1 MRRSMWKK
9 LTAVTLACGLAI
21 TGCGAKQEAPAPGG
35 DTVTEAQEEQ
45 PAGQEKQEEAPVAA
59 AEEADAYAPADFDP
73 SEVFVEPEHTLTTK
87 IEGCDTFTQIVDQLE
102 DGKGYTNTALGDVD
116 LLVVADEMYE
126 WEPGMV
132 ASIGAELFEYKGGA
146 PVYLGYVGCGGTA
159 YPLQVKDGFLY
170 AGGNHYLRK
179 YTVKDDALIIAE
191 EVYVDYTKDG
201 EGICYYRTAD
211 KAFADFT
218 AEEAAAK
225 FDSMF
230 AELDGTE
237 VLYFDKVGGSA
248 AGELPAYEYPGP
260 ESFYVVLYQYLI
272 DTYAPDYPPAQVSI
286 PCPVIVAEEDSDHDD
301 IRVYGDFWIFNYDLE
316 GDTLKNT
323 SGGAYPGCMHFKAVD
338 SAAGFEVTSM
348 EVVADGSDFDES
360 AKKIFGK
367 HYDEFVKVNSDD
379 KAREETRAQI
389 IANYV
394 AANNLSITAYQ
405 DYGWDPVPL
414 PEENID
420 SFYSILD

>member
-1 MRRSMWKK
+1 MKNNQWRRMAGI
-9 LTAVTLACGLAI
+9 LLMGTLVL
-21 TGCGAKQEAPAPGG
+21 TGCGKTQEPP
-35 DTVTEAQEEQ
+35 
-45 PAGQEKQEEAPVAA
+45 AA
-59 AEEADAYAPADFDP
+59 AEEPVEKPEESAPEQEEAAIVVAEEKSAYAPETFDP
-73 SEVFVEPEHTLTTK
+73 SEVFVEPEHTLTTG
-87 IEGCDTFTQIVDQLE
+87 IDGCDTFTQIVDQLE
-102 DGKGYTNTALGDVD
+102 EGKGYTNVSLGETDV
-116 LLVVADEMYE
+116 LLVGDELYE
-126 WEPGMV
+126 WEPGQT
-132 ASIGAELFEYKGGA
+132 ASIGTEIYEYKEGA
-146 PVYLGYVGCGGTA
+146 PYYLGYVGCGGTA
-159 YPLQVKDGFLY
+159 YPLQMKDGYLY

-179 YTVKDDALIIAE
+179 YSVREDALIVAE
-191 EVYVDYTKDG
+191 EVYIDYTKDG

-286 PCPVIVAEEDSDHDD
+286 PCPIIVAEEDSDRDD
-301 IRVYGDFWIFNYDLE
+301 IRVYGNFWLFNYDLE

-323 SGGAYPGCMHFKAVD
+323 SGGAYPGCMHLKFVD
-338 SAAGFEVTSM
+338 NAAGFEVTSM
-348 EVVADGSDFDES
+348 EVAADGSDFDES

-379 KAREETRAQI
+379 KTREETRAQI

>member
-1 MRRSMWKK
+1 MKK
-9 LTAVTLACGLAI
+9 SSWRKMTGILLAGTLVL
-21 TGCGAKQEAPAPGG
+21 TGCGKTQEAPASSGVMPEPEQQ
-35 DTVTEAQEEQ
+35 TVTESKEES
-45 PAGQEKQEEAPVAA
+45 VASA
-59 AEEADAYAPADFDP
+59 DGADAYAPKTFDP
-73 SEVFVEPEHTLTTK
+73 TTVYVEPENENPTDIT
-87 IEGCDTFTQIVDQLE
+87 GCDTFTQVVDKLP

-116 LLVVADEMYE
+116 LLVVADQMYE

-132 ASIGAELFEYKGGA
+132 ASIGAEFFEYKGGA

-159 YPLQVKDGFLY
+159 YPLQVKDGYLY
-170 AGGNHYLRK
+170 NGGNHYLRK
-179 YTVKDDALIIAE
+179 YTVKDDALVIAE
-191 EVYVDYTKDG
+191 EVYVTYDADG
-201 EGICYYRTAD
+201 RELYYYRTAD

-225 FDSMF
+225 FDALF

-237 VLYFDKVGGSA
+237 VLYFDKIGGA
-248 AGELPAYEYPGP
+248 AEGELPAYEYPGP
-260 ESFYVVLYQYLI
+260 EAFYTVLYRYLI
-272 DTYAPDYPPAQVSI
+272 DTYASDYPPAQVSI
-286 PCPVIVAEEDSDHDD
+286 PCPVIVAEEEEDHDD
-301 IRVYGDFWIFNYDLE
+301 IRVYGNFWIFNYDLE

-323 SGGAYPGCMHFKAVD
+323 SGGAYPGCMHLKSVD
-338 SAAGFEVTSM
+338 TSDGYEVTSM
-348 EVVADGSDFDES
+348 EVVEDGSGYTES

-367 HYDEFVKVNSDD
+367 HYDDFAKINSDD

-394 AANNLSITAYQ
+394 AANNLQVTAYQ
-405 DYGWDPVPL
+405 DYGWDPVTL